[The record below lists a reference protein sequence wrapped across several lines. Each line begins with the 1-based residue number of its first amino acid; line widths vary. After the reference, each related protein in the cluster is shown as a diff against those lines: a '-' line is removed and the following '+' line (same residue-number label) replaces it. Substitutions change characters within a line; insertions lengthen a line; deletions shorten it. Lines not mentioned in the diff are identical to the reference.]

1 MSANVV
7 TSNTGIAAGTD
18 PNFTV
23 AYKTNAS
30 TGLVFY
36 LKYTKGTETGITIT
50 FSSLNTSLGTDLYNY
65 VTMSGTALSP
75 YAMTITASGN
85 YRIPTPVIVS
95 ENKIVATIVFAS
107 SAQGGAV
114 VGNFMEA

>member
-1 MSANVV
+1 
-7 TSNTGIAAGTD
+7 
-18 PNFTV
+18 
-23 AYKTNAS
+23 
-30 TGLVFY
+30 
-36 LKYTKGTETGITIT
+36 
-50 FSSLNTSLGTDLYNY
+50 
-65 VTMSGTALSP
+65 MSGTALSP